1 MCSRRVGALFRFVP
15 APSHEYAD
23 PPELVIRPDSARTL
37 GLAGDLW
44 TFRDLLWALADRDL
58 RLRYRQTVLGVAWV
72 VLQPLLGALIF
83 TFVFGVVAGL
93 PSDGVPYFRFTF
105 ASLAGWGLFA
115 GIVTRASGS
124 LVQNSGLIAKVWFP
138 RAVIPGSTVPA
149 ALLDFAVALLVLLV
163 MMVVGGALPGLGLL
177 AVPLW
182 ATALVLLAFG
192 LGLIGA
198 ALMVSYR
205 DVQHILP
212 VAMQLLLYASPVAYA
227 ASNVPDA
234 YRRLYYMNPLA
245 VLLEGLRASLL
256 GTPMPSQRLML
267 GALLVIVVVLVAGA
281 YLFRRLER
289 RFADVI

>member
-1 MCSRRVGALFRFVP
+1 VS
-15 APSHEYAD
+15 APSLEYAD

-44 TFRDLLWALADRDL
+44 TFRDLLRALADRDL

-105 ASLAGWGLFA
+105 ASLAGWGLFS
-115 GIVTRASGS
+115 GIVTRSSGS

-138 RAVIPGSTVPA
+138 RVVIPASTVPA
-149 ALLDFAVALLVLLV
+149 ALLDFAVALVVLLA
-163 MMVVGGALPGLGLL
+163 MMLFAAALPGLGLL

-182 ATALVLLAFG
+182 ALGLVAFAFG

-227 ASNVPDA
+227 ASNVPHR
-234 YRRLYYMNPLA
+234 YVHLYMMNPVA

-256 GTPMPSQRLML
+256 GTPMPSTPAIMHATLIIIL
-267 GALLVIVVVLVAGA
+267 VLALGA